1 MIKGILKII
10 IYIGFIAFILGIGI
24 YTFNFTPLINN
35 FNNIFSGDLL
45 EFFKNFV
52 LLFFENQYIMLFLTI
67 TILIFIFNKL
77 F

>member
-45 EFFKNFV
+45 IFFKDFV